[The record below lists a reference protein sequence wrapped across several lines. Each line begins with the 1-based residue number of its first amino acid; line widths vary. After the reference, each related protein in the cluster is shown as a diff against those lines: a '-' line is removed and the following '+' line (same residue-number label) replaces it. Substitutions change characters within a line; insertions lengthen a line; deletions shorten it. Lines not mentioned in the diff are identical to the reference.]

1 VDINIMMETYIT
13 IIISSITGVITYFVG
28 RKRKTKELDS
38 LTLINIEKSLEIYN
52 TIINDLKGQVEELLI
67 KVNSLEDKIN
77 ILTTENHE
85 LKEML
90 RNANTKSKK

>member
-1 VDINIMMETYIT
+1 METYIT

>member
-1 VDINIMMETYIT
+1 MMETYIT